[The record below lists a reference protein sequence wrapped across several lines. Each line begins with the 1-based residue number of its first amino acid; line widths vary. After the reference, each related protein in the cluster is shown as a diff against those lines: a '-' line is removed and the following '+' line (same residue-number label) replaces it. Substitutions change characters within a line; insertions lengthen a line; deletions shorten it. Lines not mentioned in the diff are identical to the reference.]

1 MKYNFLKKYFFLTVF
16 IISIISYGKNNTSRG
31 TGWAI
36 NSKDGGFQYNT
47 DFEEQET
54 GPGLVFIEGG
64 TFTKGQVQDDVM
76 HDWNNSPNQQHVMS
90 FYIDETEVTNI
101 MYMEYLDWLETVFP
115 TSDPRYRQIY
125 EGALPDTLV
134 WRNQLGYVED
144 NSPYSSNLESSPY
157 LLSLIHI

>member
-16 IISIISYGKNNTSRG
+16 IISIIGCGKNNTSRG

-76 HDWNNSPNQQHVMS
+76 HDWNN
-90 FYIDETEVTNI
+90 
-101 MYMEYLDWLETVFP
+101 
-115 TSDPRYRQIY
+115 
-125 EGALPDTLV
+125 
-134 WRNQLGYVED
+134 
-144 NSPYSSNLESSPY
+144 
-157 LLSLIHI
+157 